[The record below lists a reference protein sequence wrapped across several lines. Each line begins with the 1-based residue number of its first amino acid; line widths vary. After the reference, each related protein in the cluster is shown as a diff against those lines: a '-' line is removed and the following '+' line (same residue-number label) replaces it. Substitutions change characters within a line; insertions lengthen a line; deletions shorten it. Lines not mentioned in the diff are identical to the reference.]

1 MENVPGKQL
10 IKNSALILFNTGFMM
25 LLSWGI
31 SIWIA
36 RKLGPSGYGIFNL
49 VLWLSN
55 TVTWIIGMGLIH
67 AVTKFVAEF
76 KGRNNN
82 ASLKPIIFYVLKIE
96 LIITGF
102 TVLLTFFLKSEI
114 ADYFFSPDE
123 SLYFFI
129 AALGL
134 IPGIITAVF
143 SAAIE
148 GIQKFKYFTY
158 ANLVITPVSF
168 VSKIA
173 VLLLGKGISG
183 LLIVIVLFSCI
194 NAFFY
199 GYILYREG
207 VITGNNEKLPRDI
220 KKRIISYNKSI
231 LAIILCDKIVWDKS
245 ENFFLGRFC
254 NAIEI
259 GYYNLGYNLTQ
270 KFMSILP
277 SAFWKVLFPKMSS
290 YCGSGNKEK
299 MKRLFY
305 ISIRYLA
312 FFSFP
317 VGTAGIIFSH
327 QLILHL
333 YGTDFAGAQKVLQI
347 IFFSSIFSSL
357 ANPGSAILYGFD
369 KQSFIYKYGMILSII
384 NIIMD
389 ILLIKP
395 YGAVGAACC
404 HSITTILGSVGG
416 LIYTCKTMNLTFPFI
431 SILKIICSTIFMAS
445 TMILMNLQNDSIPG
459 LIVSILAGCLV
470 YITFSLFLT
479 TFETEDSALL
489 NSIKSVLPRP
499 LKSLISFF
507 ENLII
512 RIKRKSPFPISS
524 TKQFNGL

>member
-1 MENVPGKQL
+1 
-10 IKNSALILFNTGFMM
+10 MM

-259 GYYNLGYNLTQ
+259 GYYNLSYNLTQ

-277 SAFWKVLFPKMSS
+277 SAFWKSFSKMSS
-290 YCGSGNKEK
+290 
-299 MKRLFY
+299 
-305 ISIRYLA
+305 I
-312 FFSFP
+312 
-317 VGTAGIIFSH
+317 
-327 QLILHL
+327 
-333 YGTDFAGAQKVLQI
+333 VLRQ
-347 IFFSSIFSSL
+347 
-357 ANPGSAILYGFD
+357 
-369 KQSFIYKYGMILSII
+369 
-384 NIIMD
+384 
-389 ILLIKP
+389 
-395 YGAVGAACC
+395 
-404 HSITTILGSVGG
+404 
-416 LIYTCKTMNLTFPFI
+416 
-431 SILKIICSTIFMAS
+431 
-445 TMILMNLQNDSIPG
+445 
-459 LIVSILAGCLV
+459 
-470 YITFSLFLT
+470 
-479 TFETEDSALL
+479 
-489 NSIKSVLPRP
+489 
-499 LKSLISFF
+499 
-507 ENLII
+507 
-512 RIKRKSPFPISS
+512 
-524 TKQFNGL
+524 

>member
-1 MENVPGKQL
+1 LENVPGKQL

-36 RKLGPSGYGIFNL
+36 RKLGPSNYGIFNL

-55 TVTWIIGMGLIH
+55 TVTWAVGMGLIH
-67 AVTKFVAEF
+67 AVTKFIAEF
-76 KGRNNN
+76 KGRNDNT
-82 ASLKPIIFYVLKIE
+82 SLKSIIFYILRIE

-102 TVLLTFFLKSEI
+102 TSLLLIFLKSEI

-148 GIQKFKYFTY
+148 GIQKFEYFTY
-158 ANLVITPVSF
+158 SNLVITPVSF
-168 VSKIA
+168 AAKIV
-173 VLLLGKGISG
+173 VLLFGKGISG
-183 LLIVIVLFSCI
+183 LLTVMVLLSCV
-194 NAFFY
+194 NALFY

-207 VITGNNEKLPRDI
+207 VITGNNKKLAWDI

-270 KFMSILP
+270 RFMSILP
-277 SAFWKVLFPKMSS
+277 TAFWKVLFPKMSS
-290 YCGSGNKEK
+290 YCGSGNKDK
-299 MKRLFY
+299 MRRLFY

-317 VGTAGIIFSH
+317 VGTAGIILSH
-327 QLILHL
+327 QLILYL
-333 YGTDFAGAQKVLQI
+333 YGTDYSGAQQVLQI
-347 IFFSSIFSSL
+347 LFFSSIISSL

-369 KQSFIYKYGMILSII
+369 KQSFIYKYGMILAII
-384 NIIMD
+384 NIVMD
-389 ILLIKP
+389 MLLIKP
-395 YGAVGAACC
+395 YGALGAAFC
-404 HSITTILGSVGG
+404 HSVTTILGSAGG

-431 SILKIICSTIFMAS
+431 SILKILCSTIFMGS
-445 TMILMNLQNDSIPG
+445 SMKLLILQNDSLPG
-459 LIVSILAGCLV
+459 LTVSFIAGCLV
-470 YITFSLFLT
+470 YTIFSFLFA
-479 TFETEDSALL
+479 TFETEDLALL
-489 NSIKSVLPRP
+489 NSIKSILPFP

-507 ENLII
+507 EKLAV
-512 RIKRKSPFPISS
+512 RIKKNPAPISFPKS
-524 TKQFNGL
+524 

>member
-1 MENVPGKQL
+1 MTCKTEIRLENVPGKQL

-36 RKLGPSGYGIFNL
+36 RKLGPSDYGIFNL

-55 TVTWIIGMGLIH
+55 TVTWAIGMGLIH
-67 AVTKFVAEF
+67 AVTKFIAEF
-76 KGRNNN
+76 KGRNNIN
-82 ASLKPIIFYVLKIE
+82 SLKPIILYVLRIE
-96 LIITGF
+96 LIVTGIS
-102 TVLLTFFLKSEI
+102 TLLLIFLKSEI

-148 GIQKFKYFTY
+148 GIQKFEYFTY
-158 ANLVITPVSF
+158 ANLVITPASF
-168 VSKIA
+168 ISKIV
-173 VLLLGKGISG
+173 VLLLDKGITG
-183 LLIVIVLFSCI
+183 LLIVMVLFSCI
-194 NAFFY
+194 NALFY

-207 VITGNNEKLPRDI
+207 VISGNNKTLSIDI

-305 ISIRYLA
+305 ISTRYLA

-317 VGTAGIIFSH
+317 VGTAGIILSH
-327 QLILHL
+327 QLILYL
-333 YGTDFAGAQKVLQI
+333 YGTEFYGAQQVLQI
-347 IFFSSIFSSL
+347 IFFSSIISSL

-369 KQSFIYKYGMILSII
+369 KQSFIYKYGMILAII
-384 NIIMD
+384 NIVMD
-389 ILLIKP
+389 IILIKP
-395 YGAVGAACC
+395 YGALGAAFC

-416 LIYTCKTMNLTFPFI
+416 LIYTCKIMNLTFPFI
-431 SILKIICSTIFMAS
+431 SILKILCSTIFMAS
-445 TMILMNLQNDSIPG
+445 TMKLLILQNDSLPG
-459 LIVSILAGCLV
+459 LITSIIAGCLV
-470 YITFSLFLT
+470 YVTSSLFLA

-489 NSIKSVLPRP
+489 NSLKPFLPPP
-499 LKSLISFF
+499 LRSLVSSF
-507 ENLII
+507 ENLIVK
-512 RIKRKSPFPISS
+512 IKKKSPVPIR
-524 TKQFNGL
+524 